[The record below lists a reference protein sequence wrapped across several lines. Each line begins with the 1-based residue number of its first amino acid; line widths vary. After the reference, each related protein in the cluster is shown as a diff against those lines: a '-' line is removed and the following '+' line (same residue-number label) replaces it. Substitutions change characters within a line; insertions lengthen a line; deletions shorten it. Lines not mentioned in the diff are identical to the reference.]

1 MRLKSAEVQCSR
13 TRGGQMSSDRPNCR
27 VRQWSAGAG
36 LAAAAAPVI
45 GMGTAHADDTSPLDL
60 LGNAQSALT
69 DANQVLGQ
77 IDVSGLTGDEAGV
90 GPSITTLIDTQDHA
104 LTALDKL
111 GSAESAILSV
121 DNGSLS
127 NFISPLFTNLD
138 QQWYQTA
145 EALLGADQS
154 IASAVSGGSFADILA
169 AQFEALAPD
178 AQLVSDSF
186 QSLPTDW
193 IGSLFG
199 AGSSATE
206 AASELTSSAAATPDD
221 VIGQAITDLN
231 QGTTVLDT
239 ASTADLS
246 TESAK
251 LLSIQEGLP
260 AQLDPILT
268 QTASLQ
274 DQLTPGDQSL
284 LALLDEQLVSA
295 AQNVGTADQAFVAAD
310 QAGELSGS
318 GLNLTDLTVL
328 GADLNLVG
336 AGFDVSIAGLL
347 ADLTGGLATSS
358 AADLASSLAPA
369 TVIDPSIFADV
380 LSSIG
385 L

>member
-1 MRLKSAEVQCSR
+1 
-13 TRGGQMSSDRPNCR
+13 MSSRHQNR
-27 VRQWSAGAG
+27 VWGVG
-36 LAAAAAPVI
+36 MGITAAAAAAAI
-45 GMGTAHADDTSPLDL
+45 GAATAYADDPSPLVV
-60 LGNAQSALT
+60 LGEAQSALI

-77 IDVSGLTGDEAGV
+77 IDLSGLTGDEAGV
-90 GPSITTLIDTQDHA
+90 GPGITTLLDTQDHA

-111 GSAESAILSV
+111 DSAETAILSI

-127 NFISPLFTNLD
+127 NFLSPLFTNLD

-145 EALLGADQS
+145 EALLSADQS

-169 AQFEALAPD
+169 AQFEALGPD

-193 IGSLFG
+193 IGPLFG

-231 QGTTVLDT
+231 QGTSVLDT
-239 ASTADLS
+239 APTADLS

-310 QAGELSGS
+310 QAGDLGGS
-318 GLNLTDLTVL
+318 GLNLTDLSVL
-328 GADLNLVG
+328 GADLNLTG
-336 AGFDVSIAGLL
+336 AGLDVSIASLL

-358 AADLASSLAPA
+358 AADLAAGVDPA
-369 TVIDPSIFADV
+369 SVIDPSIFADV

>member
-1 MRLKSAEVQCSR
+1 
-13 TRGGQMSSDRPNCR
+13 MSNRYQNR
-27 VRQWSAGAG
+27 VWGVG
-36 LAAAAAPVI
+36 VGMAAAAAAAI
-45 GMGTAHADDTSPLDL
+45 GMGSANADDTSPLDL
-60 LGNAQSALT
+60 LGDAQSALT

-90 GPSITTLIDTQDHA
+90 GPGITTLIDTQDHA

-111 GSAESAILSV
+111 DSAESAILSF

-138 QQWYQTA
+138 QQWYQTT
-145 EALLGADQS
+145 EALLSADQS

-169 AQFEALAPD
+169 AQFEALGPD

-186 QSLPTDW
+186 QSIPTDW

-199 AGSSATE
+199 AGSSSATE

-221 VIGQAITDLN
+221 VIGQSITDLN

-246 TESAK
+246 SESTK

-274 DQLTPGDQSL
+274 DQLNPGDQSL

-295 AQNVGTADQAFVAAD
+295 AQNIGTADQAFVAAD

-336 AGFDVSIAGLL
+336 TGFDVSIASLL

-358 AADLASSLAPA
+358 GADLASSLDPVTAL
-369 TVIDPSIFADV
+369 DPSIFADV